1 MIKIPVTKALINLQ
15 PAESK
20 KLIGVGITALD
31 SIKEK
36 MKEGKIYVA
45 RGTTNAYVLE
55 EMMAIAEFAKNR
67 YVAGEIVS
75 EGERLWAVPSEKRLP
90 EILFTDG
97 HPAEINS
104 ITEALAVMEKGDI
117 ILKGANALD
126 PEGIAGVLLAHPQ
139 GGTCGAFWGTLRA
152 RGFHLIIPIGLEKL
166 VAHSILYTSQEVGI
180 EEVDMA
186 DGYKTGLFPLF
197 GEVFTEIEALQ
208 TLFDLEVLHIA
219 SGGVGGGEGSVTL
232 LLIGNKSVVTQ
243 AFDFCQKMKTIKPFS
258 PIIK

>member
-1 MIKIPVTKALINLQ
+1 MTITKALINLQ

-20 KLIGVGITALD
+20 KLIAVGITALD

-36 MKEGKIYVA
+36 MQEGRIFVS

-55 EMMAIAEFAKNR
+55 EMMAIAEFDKNR
-67 YVAGEIVS
+67 YVAGEVVS

-97 HPAEINS
+97 QPAEVNS
-104 ITEALAVMEKGDI
+104 ISDALEVMEKGDI

-126 PEGIAGVLLAHPQ
+126 PQGIAGVLLAHPK

-152 RGFHLIIPIGLEKL
+152 QGLHLVIPIGLEKL
-166 VAHSILYTSQEVGI
+166 VVHSILYTSQELGI
-180 EEVDMA
+180 EEVDLA
-186 DGYKTGLFPLF
+186 DGYPTGLFPLF

-208 TLFDLEVLHIA
+208 TLFNLEVLHIA

-232 LLIGNKSVVTQ
+232 LLIGEQAVVTK
-243 AFDFCQKMKTIKPFS
+243 AFDFCQKMKTIEPFT